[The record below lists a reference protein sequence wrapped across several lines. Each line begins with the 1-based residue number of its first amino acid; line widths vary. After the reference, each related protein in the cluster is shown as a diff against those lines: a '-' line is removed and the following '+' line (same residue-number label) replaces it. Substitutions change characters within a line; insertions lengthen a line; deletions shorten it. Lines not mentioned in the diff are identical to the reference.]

1 MSIFTILKQTTLLTI
16 KRQRAMKATKY
27 TNSKGLSKGAFI
39 YSIKKNG
46 ERYAQP
52 TFYTFIG
59 LENSEE
65 DILKRLETYN
75 PNCKFEIA

>member
-1 MSIFTILKQTTLLTI
+1 
-16 KRQRAMKATKY
+16 MKATKY

-59 LENSEE
+59 LEKSAE
-65 DILKRLETYN
+65 DILKRLEKYN

>member
-1 MSIFTILKQTTLLTI
+1 
-16 KRQRAMKATKY
+16 MKATKY

-52 TFYTFIG
+52 TFYTFVG
-59 LENSEE
+59 LENSAE
-65 DILKRLETYN
+65 DILKRLEKYN
-75 PNCKFEIA
+75 PNRKFEIAYHPHGHCRMPVPFHKHNT

>member
-1 MSIFTILKQTTLLTI
+1 
-16 KRQRAMKATKY
+16 MKATKY

-46 ERYAQP
+46 E
-52 TFYTFIG
+52 
-59 LENSEE
+59 